1 MNKEV
6 QKLIENTLKDVL
18 LGNAAITFLFAV
30 PLNA

>member
-1 MNKEV
+1 MDEEV
-6 QKLIENTLKDVL
+6 QKLVENTLKDIL